1 MATPATP
8 TSSLGVI
15 EQARERWIFV
25 RLGYY
30 HELVRFNRAN
40 GRPDL
45 TAKEREFLTTYQAQ
59 ARTVIPTLRNPWTRQ
74 RLEWDAHDY
83 RTEEELRSIVAD
95 LKRIKDD
102 SLSRYRARS
111 LTLGSGTAIC
121 DSYFSDSQRATWC
134 FARCDLADLKE
145 ARDNKAMEGFFL
157 NLYRTMMAENP
168 CPHGTPAKALDN
180 PAEARDNPANED
192 IES

>member
-95 LKRIKDD
+95 LKRIKEAY
-102 SLSRYRARS
+102 LARHAS
-111 LTLGSGTAIC
+111 NRPETTIC
-121 DSYFSDSQRATWC
+121 DPYFSDSQLATWD

-145 ARDNKAMEGFFL
+145 ARDNLDKEEFFL
-157 NLYRTMMAENP
+157 NLYRRWMAENP
-168 CPHGTPAKALDN
+168 CPH
-180 PAEARDNPANED
+180 
-192 IES
+192 

>member
-95 LKRIKDD
+95 LKRIKEAY
-102 SLSRYRARS
+102 LARPAS
-111 LTLGSGTAIC
+111 NRPGTTIC
-121 DSYFSDSQRATWC
+121 DPYFSDSQLATWD

-145 ARDNKAMEGFFL
+145 ARDNLDKQEFFL
-157 NLYRTMMAENP
+157 NLYRRWMAENP
-168 CPHGTPAKALDN
+168 CPH
-180 PAEARDNPANED
+180 
-192 IES
+192 

>member
-102 SLSRYRARS
+102 SLSRYRA
-111 LTLGSGTAIC
+111 TIC

-168 CPHGTPAKALDN
+168 CPHGTPAKARDT
-180 PAEARDNPANED
+180 PANARDNPANED

>member
-1 MATPATP
+1 MPATP

-15 EQARERWIFV
+15 EQAREKWIFV

-30 HELVRFNRAN
+30 HQVVRFNRAN

-45 TAKEREFLTTYQAQ
+45 TAKEREFLMKYQAQ
-59 ARTVIPTLRNPWTRQ
+59 ARTVIPTLQNQRTRQ
-74 RLEWDAHDY
+74 MLEWNAHGY
-83 RTEEELRSIVAD
+83 STEEELRSIVAD
-95 LKRIKDD
+95 LKRIKDEF
-102 SLSRYRARS
+102 LSRYRAGRW
-111 LTLGSGTAIC
+111 TIGSGSAIC
-121 DSYFSDSQRATWC
+121 DPYFSDSQLATWC

-145 ARDNKAMEGFFL
+145 ARDNKDKEEFFL

-168 CPHGTPAKALDN
+168 CPHG
-180 PAEARDNPANED
+180 EARDNPAKARDNPAKED